1 MLEVINLECQR
12 GDCRLFSGLG
22 LTLKQGELLYLQGQN
37 GSGKT
42 TLLRTICGLIQPTE
56 GEVHWDGESIH
67 SLREEFSRD
76 VLYLGHLNGIKDDLT
91 GLENLQISSRL
102 DGVPISSEQAWD
114 ALEQMG
120 LKGREDLPVKVL
132 SQGQKRRVALARLLV
147 NRCRLWVLDEP
158 FTALDTAALELLQRV
173 IQGHVESGGMVIL
186 TTHQEVSLTSGQVKR
201 LQLGKQGGVA

>member
-22 LTLKQGELLYLQGQN
+22 LTLKQGELLYLQGHN

-56 GEVHWDGESIH
+56 GEVRWDGESIH

-120 LKGREDLPVKVL
+120 LRGREDLPVKVL

-158 FTALDTAALELLQRV
+158 FSALDTAALELLQTV
-173 IQGHVESGGMVIL
+173 IQSHVESGGMVIL
-186 TTHQEVSLTSGQVKR
+186 TTHQEVSLTSGEVKR